1 MNNDNKNSNYGLQV
15 LNQSEL
21 LGQQFTVYGTAEKP
35 LFLAQDVAAMID
47 YSEGNTSK
55 MVEMVDD
62 DEKVKMF
69 CNIPDL
75 TKVTKPTESSTYIG
89 ANRWFLTEDGLYEVL
104 MQSNLP
110 KAKEFKRGV
119 KQILKE
125 IRKNGAYVAAQPDES
140 PELLMARALKAAD
153 EAIQRQKQQLQE
165 ANQHIAIAEETI
177 EQQARQIQMANGTI
191 EEQTREIKALAP
203 DAKYTRDVL
212 QSDSTYAISD
222 VAKELR
228 MSGYKLYAKLKALG
242 ILFKRGDKW
251 FPYEKYVPKG
261 YFATRTVPFF
271 HRDGT
276 PGSSSYTVLTELG
289 RQWLHSLKIA

>member
-1 MNNDNKNSNYGLQV
+1 MNTENNSSQALQV
-15 LNQSEL
+15 LNKSEL
-21 LGQQFTVYGTAEKP
+21 CGRQFTVYGTADQP
-35 LFLAQDVAAMID
+35 LFLAKDVADLIEHTD
-47 YSEGNTSK
+47 VST
-55 MVEMVDD
+55 MVRSVDE
-62 DEKVKMF
+62 DERLIQTLFVAGQRRDCLM
-69 CNIPDL
+69 
-75 TKVTKPTESSTYIG
+75 
-89 ANRWFLTEDGLYEVL
+89 LTEDGLYEVL
-104 MQSNLP
+104 MQSRKP
-110 KAKEFKRGV
+110 IAKEFKHGV

-125 IRKNGAYVAAQPDES
+125 IRKNGGYMAAREGETEQ
-140 PELLMARALKAAD
+140 ELFARAVLMAKATID
-153 EAIQRQKQQLQE
+153 RQQQQLQE

>member
-1 MNNDNKNSNYGLQV
+1 MEEVKIFESPQF
-15 LNQSEL
+15 
-21 LGQQFTVYGTAEKP
+21 GQIRTAGTSDEP
-35 LFLAQDVAAMID
+35 LFCLVDIARALEYSNPAKAVLDHCKGVTVLETPTNGGIQKIKFGKESEVYRLIMKSNTEKAEAFQDWVC
-47 YSEGNTSK
+47 G
-55 MVEMVDD
+55 
-62 DEKVKMF
+62 
-69 CNIPDL
+69 
-75 TKVTKPTESSTYIG
+75 
-89 ANRWFLTEDGLYEVL
+89 EVL
-104 MQSNLP
+104 PS
-110 KAKEFKRGV
+110 
-119 KQILKE
+119 
-125 IRKNGAYVAAQPDES
+125 IRKNGGYMAAREGETEQ
-140 PELLMARALKAAD
+140 ELFARAVLMAKATID
-153 EAIQRQKQQLQE
+153 RQQQQLQE

>member
-1 MNNDNKNSNYGLQV
+1 MNEVKIFENAQFGQVRTAGTSDEPVFCLSDVCKALGLSAKGV
-15 LNQSEL
+15 NQRLSDGVISSYPITDS
-21 LGQQFTVYGTAEKP
+21 LGRQQQA
-35 LFLAQDVAAMID
+35 LFV
-47 YSEGNTSK
+47 N
-55 MVEMVDD
+55 
-62 DEKVKMF
+62 
-69 CNIPDL
+69 
-75 TKVTKPTESSTYIG
+75 
-89 ANRWFLTEDGLYEVL
+89 EDGLYDVILDSRKPEAKAFRKWVTSEVL
-104 MQSNLP
+104 PS
-110 KAKEFKRGV
+110 
-119 KQILKE
+119 
-125 IRKNGAYVAAQPDES
+125 IRKSGGYIAAQPEET

>member
-1 MNNDNKNSNYGLQV
+1 MNTENNSSQSLQIFESP
-15 LNQSEL
+15 QFGRIRTAGTSE
-21 LGQQFTVYGTAEKP
+21 QP
-35 LFLAQDVAAMID
+35 LFCLADVCKVLELQTGATKARLNEGGISLINTPTQSGEQQMVFINESNLYKVIMRSNKPQAEAFQDWVC
-47 YSEGNTSK
+47 G
-55 MVEMVDD
+55 
-62 DEKVKMF
+62 
-69 CNIPDL
+69 
-75 TKVTKPTESSTYIG
+75 
-89 ANRWFLTEDGLYEVL
+89 EVL
-104 MQSNLP
+104 PS
-110 KAKEFKRGV
+110 
-119 KQILKE
+119 

>member
-1 MNNDNKNSNYGLQV
+1 MAKATIDR
-15 LNQSEL
+15 
-21 LGQQFTVYGTAEKP
+21 QQ
-35 LFLAQDVAAMID
+35 
-47 YSEGNTSK
+47 
-55 MVEMVDD
+55 
-62 DEKVKMF
+62 
-69 CNIPDL
+69 
-75 TKVTKPTESSTYIG
+75 
-89 ANRWFLTEDGLYEVL
+89 
-104 MQSNLP
+104 
-110 KAKEFKRGV
+110 
-119 KQILKE
+119 
-125 IRKNGAYVAAQPDES
+125 
-140 PELLMARALKAAD
+140 
-153 EAIQRQKQQLQE
+153 QQLQE